1 MREVDDRYPE
11 IAKPY
16 EPVKGGKHH
25 KRLDYA
31 KIPLLMAGALI
42 ALSALVHKPLP
53 VIPNGPEPEV
63 VVVVPTPSP
72 EPVNPP
78 ETTPKPDKKPEPPAP
93 PTPSPTPTT
102 PVPPAP
108 PTPSPSIEPGPT
120 PIPEPEPEPE
130 PEPDPSPSPETETRV
145 RVTITGAQVTQ
156 PYTGGE
162 LYAEGYTYTARKGK
176 TALDEEDFEV
186 TYNGTDIP
194 VPMVSGTE
202 PGTYYM
208 GLTKGDFSVSSGKYK
223 NINVT
228 VNDGWLK
235 IIDENQA
242 VTVTIVGNHNTL
254 TYTGENLQVDGFTY
268 TAVTSD
274 GDDVTDYINVEL
286 NAGSLALAD
295 GVDVGTYQMNL
306 RASDFTV
313 TSGSFTNITVQITD
327 GYLEITPQNLTITV
341 TGNTLTVPFD
351 NEEHVISGYTIN
363 IPSDATITL
372 DQILGPDDDQAS
384 AHGSAVG
391 TYYMNLSAS
400 DFSTTN
406 TNYNVTF
413 SVTDGWLKITSSD
426 THNAPVITIGDYM
439 SVLKQNGVWSCWRNF
454 DIQLNDLAG
463 GSGTLT
469 LYVDGAA
476 TDISLNY
483 EGTSTATGT
492 WSDEIQ
498 YTFADTSDTNDS
510 KTGKPVLT
518 YKYPDGTT
526 GTVESS
532 EFYLYKGS
540 YITNTSYSY
549 DGRTLTLDIEVDPA
563 LADASQLDL
572 EYSWLSVTSGGSSQS
587 YTSPTNTSSSGNH
600 YYVRYNIGAVDNGA
614 TFEASV
620 ELITPDGSGSYR
632 PSGANISGQLN

>member
-11 IAKPY
+11 SAKPY

-25 KRLDYA
+25 KRLNYA
-31 KIPLLMAGALI
+31 KIPLLMTGALI

-78 ETTPKPDKKPEPPAP
+78 ATTPEPDKKPDPAP
-93 PTPSPTPTT
+93 PTPTPTT
-102 PVPPAP
+102 PVPPTPAP

-120 PIPEPEPEPE
+120 PIPEPDPEPEPE
-130 PEPDPSPSPETETRV
+130 PEPSPSTEPETRAT
-145 RVTITGAQVTQ
+145 VTITGAQVTQ

-162 LYAEGYTYTARKGK
+162 LFSEGYTYTARKGK
-176 TALDEEDFEV
+176 TKLDQEDFEV

-194 VPMVSGTE
+194 VPMVSGIE

-235 IIDENQA
+235 ILDQNQA

-274 GDDVTDYINVEL
+274 GDDVTDYITVEL
-286 NAGSLALAD
+286 NAGSLAVAS
-295 GVDVGTYQMNL
+295 GVDVGTHQMNL
-306 RASDFTV
+306 SASDFSV
-313 TSGSFTNITVQITD
+313 TSSSFTNITVQITD
-327 GYLEITPQNLTITV
+327 GYLEITPKDLTITV

-372 DQILGPDDDQAS
+372 DQITGPGDEEAY

-413 SVTDGWLKITSSD
+413 DVTDGWLKITSSD

-483 EGTSTATGT
+483 EGSSTSGNT
-492 WSDEIQ
+492 WSDEVR
-498 YTFADTSDTNDS
+498 YDFADTSDTNERR
-510 KTGKPVLT
+510 TGKLVLT
-518 YKYPDGTT
+518 YTYPDGTT

-540 YITNTSYSY
+540 YVTNTSYSY
-549 DGRTLTLDIEVDPA
+549 DGRTLTLDYEIDPA
-563 LADASQLDL
+563 LADASQITL
-572 EYSWLSVTSGGSSQS
+572 EYSYLTVTSGGSSQS

-600 YYVRYNIGAVDNGA
+600 YYVRYNIGAVDTGA

>member
-1 MREVDDRYPE
+1 M
-11 IAKPY
+11 
-16 EPVKGGKHH
+16 
-25 KRLDYA
+25 
-31 KIPLLMAGALI
+31 
-42 ALSALVHKPLP
+42 
-53 VIPNGPEPEV
+53 
-63 VVVVPTPSP
+63 
-72 EPVNPP
+72 
-78 ETTPKPDKKPEPPAP
+78 
-93 PTPSPTPTT
+93 
-102 PVPPAP
+102 
-108 PTPSPSIEPGPT
+108 
-120 PIPEPEPEPE
+120 
-130 PEPDPSPSPETETRV
+130 
-145 RVTITGAQVTQ
+145 TITGAQVTQ

-162 LYAEGYTYTARKGK
+162 LYAEGYSYTARKGK
-176 TALDEEDFEV
+176 TELDQGDFEV

-194 VPMVSGTE
+194 VPMVSGIE

-242 VTVTIVGNHNTL
+242 VTVTIIGNHDTL
-254 TYTGENLQVDGFTY
+254 TYTGENLQVDGFTF

-286 NAGSLALAD
+286 NAGSLAMAD
-295 GVDVGTYQMNL
+295 GVTVGTYQMNL
-306 RASDFTV
+306 SASDFTV

-327 GYLEITPQNLTITV
+327 GYLEIVPKDLTITI
-341 TGNTLTVPFD
+341 TGDTLTVPFD
-351 NEEHVISGYTIN
+351 NQEHVVSGYTIS

-372 DQILGPDDDQAS
+372 AEIFGPGDDEAS

-413 SVTDGWLKITSSD
+413 SVTDGWLRITSADSHD
-426 THNAPVITIGDYM
+426 APVINIGEYM
-439 SVLKQNGVWSCWRNF
+439 SVGKYNGAWSCWRNF
-454 DIQLNDLAG
+454 DIQLNDLDG
-463 GSGTLT
+463 GTGTLT
-469 LYVDGAA
+469 LYVDGVA

-498 YTFADTSDTNDS
+498 YTFADTSDTNDR
-510 KTGKPVLT
+510 KTGKLVLT
-518 YKYPDGTT
+518 YTYPDGTT

-540 YITNTSYSY
+540 YVTNTSYSY

-563 LADASQLDL
+563 LADASQMDL
-572 EYSWLSVTSGGSSQS
+572 EYSWLGVTSGGSTQT

-614 TFEASV
+614 TFEASIY
-620 ELITPDGSGSYR
+620 LIVPDGSGSYR
-632 PSGANISGQLN
+632 PSDASITGQLN